1 MKKTLIALLALTLL
15 FSVSCKKDTPED
27 LPENKEEVVE
37 PYPLDEA
44 KECIKNEEFEKAY
57 ELLQGLYDEEA
68 QILLSRF
75 SYLPEKII
83 ETDYNGNTTTTSFT
97 YDKWGNVTEKT
108 ILSHYGEKR
117 IEKNEYDEF
126 SRLLSRV
133 NISPKDVVKTTYTYN
148 ANGELLT
155 LEQYT
160 DGTQTYKQENVYND
174 RGKLLSVTSNSLEQ
188 IYEYNN
194 KGLLI
199 SQIAKYH
206 NAGTND
212 KNEYEYDEQDRLSK
226 HIFTDENNSVTVKEF
241 TYTEE
246 GKIETET
253 MNGKISGIKVF
264 DKNGR
269 TVYEI
274 YPLNDTGLVRAEY
287 EYSETGKMKR
297 RYMVSFNS
305 DKKETWQ
312 ETVWVT
318 ADENN
323 LYMIPANSPLK
334 VTTTTSSGDVH
345 EEIYYYD
352 ENGKLS
358 MVKRARNGETVLTQL
373 YTSGEKIINE
383 MANDHEYRYSYDG
396 ENLIEMIDIKSS
408 YSMKYEGYKLYYNPN
423 K

>member
-1 MKKTLIALLALTLL
+1 MKKTLITLLALTLL
-15 FSVSCKKDTPED
+15 FTVSCTKEPPED
-27 LPENKEEVVE
+27 IPEIAP

-75 SYLPEKII
+75 SYLPEKMI
-83 ETDYNGNTTTTSFT
+83 ETDYNGNTTTTAFT

-108 ILSHYGEKR
+108 ILSHYGEKQ

-133 NISPKDVVKTTYTYN
+133 NISPNNVTKTTYTYN
-148 ANGELLT
+148 ANGDLLT

-174 RGKLLSVTSNSLEQ
+174 RGNLLSVTSNSLEQ

-206 NAGTND
+206 NTGTND
-212 KNEYEYDEQDRLSK
+212 KNEYEYDKQDRLSK
-226 HIFTDENNSVTVKEF
+226 HVFTDENNSVTVKEF

-253 MNGKISGIKVF
+253 MNGKISGIKVL

-287 EYSETGKMKR
+287 EYSETDKMKR

-312 ETVWVT
+312 ETVWET

-334 VTTTTSSGDVH
+334 VTTTTSENDVY

-358 MVKRARNGETVLTQL
+358 RIKRARNGETVLTQL
-373 YTSGEKIINE
+373 YTSGEKLINE

-396 ENLIEMIDIKSS
+396 ENLIEMTDIKSS